1 MSYTRKHVPSAATA
15 VGATIVAI
23 ALAGCTETT
32 GPIIPSDAEYA
43 VVLNSVERS
52 LSVVPVDD
60 AGAVF
65 TVGLAPDGSPAS
77 LAVRGGVAVVPLG
90 TLPSAAVVD
99 LETLSVRHTVALPAG
114 SGATGAA
121 FLNDSIALVANTALN
136 TVSPINV
143 RSGARAAEIAVGT
156 YPQAII
162 AANDTA
168 FVLEAR
174 LDASFQPIGPGTIS
188 VLAGR
193 PLQIVRTIELSGL
206 NPGAAAFGRDGR
218 IYVLHSGRFG
228 AGDASLSVVDRAT
241 LHEIAHD
248 GGFGEFPGALAVAP
262 DGRIAVAAFA
272 YGVALWNPAT
282 RTFARAPAAAVAPG
296 GIPSASAAAFDEAG
310 RLYTL
315 QPDCL
320 TAGTL
325 FRLDASFAVDRERTV
340 GICPLAIAFTRADV
354 MP

>member
-1 MSYTRKHVPSAATA
+1 MSFTRMHIWFAPSAAA
-15 VGATIVAI
+15 IVSAI
-23 ALAGCTETT
+23 ALAACTETT
-32 GPIIPSDAEYA
+32 GPFIPPDAEYA

-60 AGAVF
+60 ADAAF

-77 LAVRGGVAVVPLG
+77 LAVRDGIAVVPLG
-90 TLPSAAVVD
+90 TLPSVVVVD
-99 LETLSVRHTVALPAG
+99 LKTLSVRHTVALAAG

-121 FLNDSIALVANTALN
+121 FLNDSIALVANSALN

-143 RSGARAAEIAVGT
+143 RSGVRGEEIAVGT

-174 LDASFQPIGPGTIS
+174 LDASFQPVGPGTIS
-188 VLAGR
+188 VLTGR
-193 PLQIVRTIELSGL
+193 PLHVVRTIDLSGL

-228 AGDASLSVVDRAT
+228 EGEGSLSVVDRAT
-241 LHEIAHD
+241 LAEIAHD

-282 RTFARAPAAAVAPG
+282 RTFARSPDAAIAPG
-296 GIPSASAAAFDEAG
+296 GIPSASSAAFDEAG
-310 RLYTL
+310 RLYAL
-315 QPDCL
+315 QPECL
-320 TAGTL
+320 TAGKL
-325 FRLDASFAVDRERTV
+325 FRLDATFAVDRERTV
-340 GICPLAIAFTRADV
+340 GICPLAIAFTRAGV
-354 MP
+354 MR